1 MPYFLNVRLRA
12 EYSKCFSV
20 RVCQKIAQPIDNL
33 HVAFCSFG
41 KYAMNLDNSIGAED
55 KMLVIIRT
63 I

>member
-33 HVAFCSFG
+33 HVAFRSFG
-41 KYAMNLDNSIGAED
+41 KYAMNLEP
-55 KMLVIIRT
+55 R
-63 I
+63 